1 MRRRFGLVTAA
12 AVAVAGAVAIVSIG
26 LTVAGSSH
34 SAPTARATIGLA
46 GPSGAASGA
55 SITHSQAMP
64 RVQVAHGVLT
74 PAVRDMPRLSGHWN
88 KAFNKVAEHSRSDS
102 VRMPD
107 KHEGSALVQH
117 GAPRNAMPSPI
128 VNFEG
133 VGNVSG
139 ASPPDT
145 EGDIGPNH
153 YMQWVNLAFRIYNRN
168 GTPASNITPGYQ
180 LFTGQSVCGS
190 PSGNGGDPIVLYD
203 QFANRWIACSAGV
216 SDLSERAVLPVRRVL
231 LDERPDGHV
240 VRIPVRRA
248 RDQPQRL
255 SEVRRLADPALL
267 HDHRQPVPR
276 AGRRLGRGRRLRAR
290 ARRADERLRQ
300 RADALQGH
308 APGRSEPLGRHASGR
323 PRRFDAAA

>member
-1 MRRRFGLVTAA
+1 MRRRFRLATAA

-26 LTVAGSSH
+26 LAVAGSSH

-55 SITHSQAMP
+55 SITHSQLVP
-64 RVQVAHGVLT
+64 RVQLAHGVLT

-88 KAFNKVAEHSRSDS
+88 KSFNKVAEHSRSDS

-117 GAPRNAMPSPI
+117 GALRNAMPSPI

-190 PSGNGGDPIVLYD
+190 PSGNGGDPIVLY
-203 QFANRWIACSAGV
+203 
-216 SDLSERAVLPVRRVL
+216 ERAVLPVRRVL

-267 HDHRQPVPR
+267 HDHGQPVPR

-300 RADALQGH
+300 RADAL
-308 APGRSEPLGRHASGR
+308 
-323 PRRFDAAA
+323 